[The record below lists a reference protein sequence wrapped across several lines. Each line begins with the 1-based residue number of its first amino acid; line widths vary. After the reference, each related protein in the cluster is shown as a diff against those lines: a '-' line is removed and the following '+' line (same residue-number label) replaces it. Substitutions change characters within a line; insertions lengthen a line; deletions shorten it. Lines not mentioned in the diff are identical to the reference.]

1 MSAPRE
7 VTPAEALPSALVRK
21 AQASGQESCQGQQV
35 ARGNSSWGT
44 NLSWPVLGWEGM
56 KQQNWEEW
64 PDPPASGH
72 LLGKA
77 AVKTTSHS
85 TGIFFAFLHLCL
97 NPQEF
102 GPGPGTPCMAQTAPL
117 PLSLEGQHCR
127 SSFLLCMMSDND
139 ALHRLWLFFAP
150 KHKC

>member
-64 PDPPASGH
+64 PDPQPLAISSERQQSKPP
-72 LLGKA
+72 L
-77 AVKTTSHS
+77 T
-85 TGIFFAFLHLCL
+85 
-97 NPQEF
+97 PQEF
-102 GPGPGTPCMAQTAPL
+102 SL
-117 PLSLEGQHCR
+117 P
-127 SSFLLCMMSDND
+127 FYT
-139 ALHRLWLFFAP
+139 FA
-150 KHKC
+150 